1 MQTKYCERPPTMDDG
16 FELFPESDRDVITL
30 TKIYLKADPQKAT
43 LRCDGDRLEKL
54 YISVPELIKVSAS

>member
-1 MQTKYCERPPTMDDG
+1 MDDG